1 MQGFSQNS
9 FGHACFLFFLTGYI
23 IFHNLQIECV
33 FIPQKDEVY
42 LNLVLEYVP
51 ETVYRVSRHFSK
63 AKANI
68 PIFYVKV
75 KFTEQTFSKTES
87 ILDFLKAKQN
97 QNSHYLFF

>member
-1 MQGFSQNS
+1 
-9 FGHACFLFFLTGYI
+9 LTGYI
-23 IFHNLQIECV
+23 IFHNLQIKCV

-75 KFTEQTFSKTES
+75 KLTEQTFSKTES